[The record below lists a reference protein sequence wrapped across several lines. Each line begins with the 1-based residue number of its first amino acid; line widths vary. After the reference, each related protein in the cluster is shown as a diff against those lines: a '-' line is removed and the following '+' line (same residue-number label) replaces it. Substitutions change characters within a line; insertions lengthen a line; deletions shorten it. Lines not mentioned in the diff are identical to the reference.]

1 MNMTLVIAE
10 KEPHV
15 SQDAVEEFQNAI
27 LAANGLRTVRNQFP
41 LFARL
46 VWKLLRSN
54 ISAKA
59 FRYFPL
65 TNQRYF
71 IILMGSEFVKCVP
84 FFASSR
90 DNALYIFDAWPPV
103 HQLIEDS
110 LSLLHIHTV
119 FFSSMQAT
127 EIFSAK
133 PGLECKCFW
142 VPEGIDV
149 DLYQRRDLHERNI
162 DVIQMGRKHD
172 GYHAAIV
179 ENLREA
185 GKTYLFEKV
194 RGGVIFPTRD
204 GFIDG
209 LSRSK
214 ISICVPGCLTHP
226 ERSGNIST
234 MTLRYLQSMA
244 SGCLLVGVRP
254 YDMQFLFDYNPVV
267 EIDFNDPVGQ
277 LLEILG
283 HIDQYRPLIDRNYNT
298 VRERHT
304 WFHRWEE
311 IRRRLSQE

>member
-1 MNMTLVIAE
+1 MNITLVIAE

-15 SQDAVEEFQNAI
+15 SQDAVDEFQNSI
-27 LAANGLRTVRNQFP
+27 LATKGLRIARNRFP
-41 LFARL
+41 FFARI

-54 ISAKA
+54 LLAKA
-59 FRYFPL
+59 LKYLRL

-90 DNALYIFDAWPPV
+90 DNALYIFDAWPSV

-110 LSLLHIHTV
+110 LPLLHIRTV
-119 FFSSMQAT
+119 FFSSLQAT

-133 PGLECKCFW
+133 PALKCKFIW

-149 DLYQRRDLHERNI
+149 TLYRRRELRERDI

-172 GYHAAIV
+172 GYHTAII
-179 ENLREA
+179 EKLCEK

-194 RGGVIFPTRD
+194 RGEVIFPTRE

-214 ISICVPGCLTHP
+214 ISICVPSCLTHP
-226 ERSGNIST
+226 ERSGDIST

-244 SGCLLVGVRP
+244 SGCLIVGVRP
-254 YDMQFLFDYNPVV
+254 YDMQFLFDHNPVV
-267 EIDFNDPVGQ
+267 EIDFNDPAGQ
-277 LLEILG
+277 LLEILDK
-283 HIDQYRPLIDRNYNT
+283 IDQYSSLIDRNYHA
-298 VRERHT
+298 VRDNHT
-304 WFHRWEE
+304 WIHRWED
-311 IRRRLSQE
+311 IRHRLSQE